1 MSPFIFRV
9 HEVGDPAQPCAE
21 SGRGPRMA
29 LDPLTRRRDDR
40 WVPRNSRTGEKSG
53 RLPSGSRSSANQ
65 LARARIL
72 ESDRADPYD
81 RLRRAEL
88 RGAGG
93 LTQWPHKPVAPRAW
107 CGWPVGPPCRRN
119 TTADRGVHKLG
130 RAGVRGIVG
139 QNGSSRPKQGF
150 FFFFF
155 FLFPLLSLFKF
166 KLFLNFNSNSY
177 DQIFSD
183 GIGP

>member
-29 LDPLTRRRDDR
+29 LDSLTRRRDDM
-40 WVPRNSRTGEKSG
+40 WVPRNSRTGVKSG
-53 RLPSGSRSSANQ
+53 HLPSGSRSSANQ

-130 RAGVRGIVG
+130 RAGKESADGPNG
-139 QNGSSRPKQGF
+139 QFGPNRAQFHFSI
-150 FFFFF
+150 F
-155 FLFPLLSLFKF
+155 FLFSNFFSSLF
-166 KLFLNFNSNSY
+166 LFF
-177 DQIFSD
+177 
-183 GIGP
+183 

>member
-1 MSPFIFRV
+1 MGQDERGKVRAELRS
-9 HEVGDPAQPCAE
+9 GDLGR
-21 SGRGPRMA
+21 SGCNNHGLHGGEGPGKA
-29 LDPLTRRRDDR
+29 
-40 WVPRNSRTGEKSG
+40 V
-53 RLPSGSRSSANQ
+53 
-65 LARARIL
+65 
-72 ESDRADPYD
+72 PYD
-81 RLRRAEL
+81 RLRRTKL

-93 LTQWPHKPVAPRAW
+93 LTQRPHKPVAPRAW

-139 QNGSSRPKQGF
+139 QNGSSRPKQDF

-155 FLFPLLSLFKF
+155 SLSLFKF
-166 KLFLNFNSNSY
+166 KLCSNFNSNSC

-183 GIGP
+183 DIAPETELL